1 MIKYWLK
8 LWSTNQELFWDA
20 IQLIHEWYFDF
31 IELYI
36 IPNGFDV
43 LILEEF
49 RLAKI
54 PISFHLPHGAHG
66 FNPIDPSNPSE
77 LIWNQL
83 SVYIDFLN
91 PFALILHPESGIDLD
106 ILNKRLSFFNEN
118 RILIENMPKKSSL
131 IKDMFFFGYS
141 VEQIWEIKK
150 IHNGFCFDFAKA
162 KSSAISQWIDVID
175 FSNELIQLMN
185 PNYFHISWFLW
196 NTEVDEHFDLWE
208 WDNMLMCHMKNII
221 SGIANS
227 KNIYIVFECKKKK
240 WLENDVKNL
249 IYFKKNNSYL

>member
-77 LIWNQL
+77 LIWDQL
-83 SVYIDFLN
+83 SIYIDFLN
-91 PFALILHPESGIDLD
+91 PFALILHPESGTDLN

-118 RILIENMPKKSSL
+118 RILIENMPKKSS
-131 IKDMFFFGYS
+131 IIRDMIFFGYS
-141 VEQIWEIKK
+141 IEQIWEIKK

-162 KSSAISQWIDVID
+162 KSSAISQWIDIIN
-175 FSNELIQLMN
+175 FSDELIQLMN

-196 NTEVDEHFDLWE
+196 NTEIDEHFDIME
-208 WDNMLMCHMKNII
+208 WDTLYMQYMKNKLMNIALKKDI
-221 SGIANS
+221 S
-227 KNIYIVFECKKKK
+227 IVFECKKKDGLK
-240 WLENDVKNL
+240 NDLINLVFFKN
-249 IYFKKNNSYL
+249 IKPY